1 MSFGLR
7 TALAA
12 FQYKSRFDW
21 TWADDMAIYMNDILI
36 ATEMLEYHLEIVK
49 QVFKILSENHLKLRI
64 IIGVSTNIISY
75 KRK

>member
-1 MSFGLR
+1 
-7 TALAA
+7 
-12 FQYKSRFDW
+12 
-21 TWADDMAIYMNDILI
+21 MAICMNDILI